1 MYLDFCI
8 VVNELF
14 ALKLGQSVGLIHCRG
29 KCFFGVL
36 LQPWNIFRSS
46 GSCAY
51 GSCSVCELSLA
62 YCWLAVPTFVFVNSK
77 RHVSSG
83 HVPARS
89 SLPPFQSRPHQI
101 TVSAR
106 QRPGLKHPF
115 HACACTAANVNICH
129 AYLCMYLR
137 EIYVPRSHCCSVLC
151 VQAAGTGTA
160 ASSLQSHRFLFKK
173 PLWHSNSS
181 DVAPLPHFDL
191 RPSWSRL
198 VIPSLRPLG
207 KTF

>member
-8 VVNELF
+8 AVNELF
-14 ALKLGQSVGLIHCRG
+14 ALKLGQSVGLIHCWG

-36 LQPWNIFRSS
+36 LQPWNIFRSREN
-46 GSCAY
+46 CAY

-62 YCWLAVPTFVFVNSK
+62 YCWLAVPAFVFVNSK

-101 TVSAR
+101 TMSAR

-115 HACACTAANVNICH
+115 HACACTAANLNICH
-129 AYLCMYLR
+129 AYLYMYLQ
-137 EIYVPRSHCCSVLC
+137 EIYVPRSHSAALSSVCRPQEQEPLRRPC
-151 VQAAGTGTA
+151 RAAT
-160 ASSLQSHRFLFKK
+160 SSLRNRCDIRTPRMSLHFPTLI
-173 PLWHSNSS
+173 S
-181 DVAPLPHFDL
+181 DPVG
-191 RPSWSRL
+191 
-198 VIPSLRPLG
+198 VG
-207 KTF
+207 